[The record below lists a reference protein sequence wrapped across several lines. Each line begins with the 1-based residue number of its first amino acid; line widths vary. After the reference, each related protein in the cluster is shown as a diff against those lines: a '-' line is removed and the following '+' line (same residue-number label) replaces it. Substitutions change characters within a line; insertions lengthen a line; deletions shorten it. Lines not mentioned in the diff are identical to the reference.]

1 MPHQC
6 VRCSTFYEDG
16 ATEIIKGCK
25 CGGKLFFYIKKE
37 KLEQAQKAAEQ
48 INLTPKEKEQIEQDV
63 FEMVGS
69 EIDRD
74 EPVVLDLEAI
84 RILKPGKYEL
94 DLVHLF
100 KKEPLIFK
108 LEDGKYMVDIVE
120 SFNSL
125 GNKRKGKKPKK
136 FK

>member
-6 VRCSTFYEDG
+6 VRCNTFYDDG

-37 KLEQAQKAAEQ
+37 KLEQAQKIAEEVK
-48 INLTPKEKEQIEQDV
+48 LSPKEKEQIEQDV
-63 FEMVGS
+63 FELVGS
-69 EIDRD
+69 EIDKN

-84 RILKPGKYEL
+84 RVLKPGKYEL

-100 KKEPLIFK
+100 KGEPLIFK
-108 LEDGKYMVDIVE
+108 LEEGKYMIDLVE
-120 SFNSL
+120 SF
-125 GNKRKGKKPKK
+125 KK
-136 FK
+136 FTDKVKNTKL